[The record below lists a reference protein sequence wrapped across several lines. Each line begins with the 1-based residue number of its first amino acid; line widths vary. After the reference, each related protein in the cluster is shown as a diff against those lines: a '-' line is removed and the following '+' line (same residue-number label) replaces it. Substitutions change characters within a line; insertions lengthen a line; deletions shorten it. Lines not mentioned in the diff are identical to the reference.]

1 MFSIWKIF
9 ENIFREK
16 YLKIFLGKTIC
27 FPVFDY
33 LFENAL
39 ENIFFVFG
47 CLKNYKIF
55 QSFYIDIR

>member
-1 MFSIWKIF
+1 M
-9 ENIFREK
+9 
-16 YLKIFLGKTIC
+16 KIFLGKTIC

-39 ENIFFVFG
+39 ENIFSVFG
-47 CLKNYKIF
+47 CLKNYKFF